1 MSGDQRKKILLQN
14 QLVEI
19 DALPFKTQQV
29 QWVESV
35 CDKYVC
41 FIDLLGGNFNRTIIV
56 QMFKVSEQ
64 RFI

>member
-1 MSGDQRKKILLQN
+1 MQI

-19 DALPFKTQQV
+19 GALPFKTKQV

-35 CDKYVC
+35 CGKYVC

-56 QMFKVSEQ
+56 QIFKVSEQ
-64 RFI
+64 RFT